1 MCFKIKCGTGFRK
14 TFRRI
19 KMTRKILV
27 IRYRF
32 IGDTVLTIPF
42 LRNLRRAYPEAQI
55 DMLVG
60 PVSGDVLLDCPYIDN
75 LIYFD
80 TTRKH
85 KYENTDEKRKTF
97 LSYVKLLRQNKY
109 DKAYVL
115 KRSFSSAALAFLAG
129 IKQRIGFDTEGR
141 GFLLTKKVPYVK
153 NRHEIECFLDVLKVG
168 EAGVESLK
176 NGFAGLEG
184 LNSFSQK
191 VHFDNHLEN
200 WISPKSEEKIQEI
213 LSNYDLSEKP
223 KALIHATSGN
233 INKQWSIKNFAKVIE
248 YLSNEKNIQVFFT
261 GTTKDSDVYDK
272 ILNLIP
278 VELKNKPINLCGELS
293 IQDSTA
299 LINKMDFVVG
309 CDSGTLHIA
318 ASLNIP
324 VIGIYGPMNP
334 KKWSAWGEIHKP
346 IYLDLPCIPCDLK
359 SNCDKDYACIK
370 NITKEMVIKE
380 IDSLICHCEEHL

>member
-1 MCFKIKCGTGFRK
+1 MIK
-14 TFRRI
+14 
-19 KMTRKILV
+19 KILV

-42 LRNLRRAYPEAQI
+42 LRNLRRAYPQAQI

-80 TTRKH
+80 TTKKH
-85 KYENTDEKRKTF
+85 RYENTGEQKRTF
-97 LSYVKLLRQNKY
+97 FSYVKLLRQSRY

-129 IKQRIGFDTEGR
+129 IKDRIGFDTEGR
-141 GFLLTKKVPYVK
+141 GFLLTKKILYVK
-153 NRHEIECFLDVLKVG
+153 NKHEVECFLDILKADDIPVR
-168 EAGVESLK
+168 
-176 NGFAGLEG
+176 
-184 LNSFSQK
+184 
-191 VHFDNHLEN
+191 DNHLEN
-200 WISPKSEEKIQEI
+200 WISDKSEEKIQEI
-213 LSNYDLSEKP
+213 LKNYDLSEKQ
-223 KALIHATSGN
+223 KVLVHATSGN
-233 INKQWSIKNFAKVIE
+233 INKQWPVENFAKIIE
-248 YLSNEKNIQVFFT
+248 FLSNEKNILVFFT
-261 GTTKDSDVYDK
+261 GTARDSEIYDR

-278 VELKNKPINLCGELS
+278 LELKNKPVNLCGELS

-309 CDSGTLHIA
+309 SDSGTLHIA

-334 KKWSAWGEIHKP
+334 KKWRAWGEIHKP
-346 IYLDLPCIPCDLK
+346 VSLDLPCIPCELRK
-359 SNCDKDYACIK
+359 KCDKDYACIK
-370 NITKEMVIKE
+370 NITPEMVIKE
-380 IDSLICHCEEHL
+380 IESFI

>member
-1 MCFKIKCGTGFRK
+1 
-14 TFRRI
+14 
-19 KMTRKILV
+19 MTKKILV

-42 LRNLRRAYPEAQI
+42 LRNLRRAYPDTQI

-97 LSYVKLLRQNKY
+97 FSYVKLLRENKY
-109 DKAYVL
+109 DKAFVL
-115 KRSFSSAALAFLAG
+115 KRSFSSALLAFLAG
-129 IKQRIGFDTEGR
+129 IKERIGFNTEGR
-141 GFLLTKKVPYVK
+141 GFLLTKRILYVK
-153 NRHEIECFLDVLKVG
+153 NRHEVECFLDVLKG
-168 EAGVESLK
+168 DGVEIR
-176 NGFAGLEG
+176 
-184 LNSFSQK
+184 
-191 VHFDNHLEN
+191 DDYLEN

-213 LSNYDLSEKP
+213 LSNYDLTG
-223 KALIHATSGN
+223 KAKVVIHATSGN
-233 INKQWSIKNFAKVIE
+233 INKQWPDESFAKVIE
-248 YLSNEKNIQVFFT
+248 FLSNEKDCQIFFT
-261 GTTKDSDVYDK
+261 GTAKDSEVYEK
-272 ILNLIP
+272 ILGFID

-299 LINKMDFVVG
+299 LINKIDFVIG
-309 CDSGTLHIA
+309 SDSGTLHIA

-334 KKWSAWGEIHKP
+334 KKWVAWGEIHKP
-346 IYLDLPCIPCDLK
+346 IKLDLPCIPCDLK
-359 SNCDKDYACIK
+359 NECDKDYACIK
-370 NITKEMVIKE
+370 YITPELVIKE
-380 IDSLICHCEEHL
+380 AESLLQQHQVQ